1 MHPPRPWSTL
11 ALALLSLLTGC
22 SGSEVPAP
30 ERFGVLS
37 EGGFPLRVQS
47 WDGETFTLEAPAQH
61 LLPLNSTAVDELCAL
76 VEPDRVRALPQTATD
91 YSTIR
96 EQTGTWLALPRF
108 SEITAPGLLALEPD
122 LVIAHEWQGAA
133 AIPHLRRAGIAVLV
147 LPMPDSLE
155 AACSELAL
163 LGQLLDASDRAQ
175 AVIAEVEARRQTLG
189 TSASERAGLRVLS
202 YANYGTGGWAAGTGT
217 TPDIVIG
224 LAGMQNVA
232 REAGLSSFAEIDYE
246 LLLRLDPD
254 LILVEAEASG
264 EPGPTESLL
273 RSEPALTGLRALRTG
288 GIARLPRRLSAT
300 TSFHMIEAAEH
311 LARETAS
318 WKARQE

>member
-1 MHPPRPWSTL
+1 MHPPRPWPAL
-11 ALALLSLLTGC
+11 AFALLALLAGC
-22 SGSEVPAP
+22 SNPEAPTP
-30 ERFGVLS
+30 ERFGVLND
-37 EGGFPLRVQS
+37 GFPLRVRS
-47 WDGETFTLEAPAQH
+47 WDGELFTLAAPAQH
-61 LLPLNSTAVDELCAL
+61 VLPLNSTAVDELCVL
-76 VEPDRVRALPQTATD
+76 VEPDRVRALPHTATD
-91 YSTIR
+91 YSTIAER
-96 EQTGTWLALPRF
+96 ADTWLALPRF

-122 LVIAHEWQGAA
+122 LVITHEWQGAS

-155 AACSELAL
+155 TACNELTL
-163 LGQLLDASDRAQ
+163 LGELLDAADRAS
-175 AVIAEVEARRQTLG
+175 AVIAEVGARREALDR
-189 TSASERAGLRVLS
+189 SAAERAGLRVLS
-202 YANYGTGGWAAGTGT
+202 YANYGTGGWAAGAGT
-217 TPDIVIG
+217 TPDIVIE

-232 REAGLSSFAEIDYE
+232 REAGLTSFAEIDYE

-273 RSEPALTGLRALRTG
+273 RNEPALTGLRALQTG

-311 LARETAS
+311 LAHETAS
-318 WKARQE
+318 WKARQD

>member
-1 MHPPRPWSTL
+1 MLPLRLWTSI
-11 ALALLSLLTGC
+11 ALALLPTLPAC
-22 SGSEVPAP
+22 SSSEVPSSEP
-30 ERFGVLS
+30 FGLLN
-37 EGGFPLRVQS
+37 EEFPLRIRS
-47 WDGETFTLEAPAQH
+47 WDGEVITLSAPAQH
-61 LLPLNSTAVDELCAL
+61 VLPLNSTAVDELSVLIA
-76 VEPDRVRALPQTATD
+76 PGRVRALPHTAVE
-91 YSTIR
+91 YSTLR
-96 EQTGTWLALPRF
+96 EDPAAWRALPEF

-122 LVIAHEWQGAA
+122 LVIAHEWQGAS

-155 AACSELAL
+155 AACAELAL
-163 LGQLLDASDRAQ
+163 LGQLLDAPERAEE
-175 AVIAEVEARRQTLG
+175 VIAEVQARRQALAA
-189 TSASERAGLRVLS
+189 SAAERAGLRVLS
-202 YANYGTGGWAAGTGT
+202 YANYGTGGWAAGAGT

-232 REAGLSSFAEIDYE
+232 READLTSFAEIDYE

-254 LILVEAEASG
+254 LILVEAEESG

-273 RSEPALTGLRALRTG
+273 RNEPALTGLRALQTD

-300 TSFHMIEAAEH
+300 TSFHMIEAAEL

-318 WKARQE
+318 WKAAQD